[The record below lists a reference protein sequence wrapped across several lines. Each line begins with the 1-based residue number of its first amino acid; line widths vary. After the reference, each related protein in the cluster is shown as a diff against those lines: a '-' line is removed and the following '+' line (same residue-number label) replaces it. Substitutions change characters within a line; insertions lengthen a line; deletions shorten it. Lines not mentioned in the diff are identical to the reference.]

1 MTVRTQSCGDV
12 LTKKKLDSHRGQC
25 RGASFTCLDCMT
37 HFHGSDYKAHTS
49 CISEA
54 QKYQGALYKEKP
66 AKAKKF
72 VTISESTS
80 LVPRKAYVEDAPDAD
95 YDHTV
100 ALTDAPP
107 PAPSPPAAAPAQPVN
122 VFDFLVA
129 DETPNASRVSLGGSH
144 EQMRMVDHAPPVFEA
159 SRQSAHELDAS
170 HEQHLDY
177 ENGYTSNGYSYGA
190 APVPTVQTPAPKQ
203 HHRHTSSRD
212 SLYELGPASH
222 QKSTDKKRK
231 RQVEDLDLTQAR
243 LSSQELD
250 EVMQDADPS
259 APLPVLHSGLT
270 GGLHRLLSKHKFPP
284 SPDYSGGDAPEPSP
298 LSPDKRAKPL
308 ADKARAPAPPTT
320 TTSTTS
326 RGRPPAH
333 ALALVRARK
342 PRRPSDESRPRKHHR
357 SHHPHPEHRG
367 SERAPSE
374 RPKRALKALEYP
386 GHAHADDKAHQQQQ
400 QQQLVVYRTRAE
412 LFLSFVTKGPESES
426 GCSVNKA
433 LKRYHRER
441 GEAGLGLGR
450 AEEEKELWRAVRL
463 RRNERGEVVVMF

>member
-1 MTVRTQSCGDV
+1 MAVLTQSCGDV

-66 AKAKKF
+66 AKAKKS

-95 YDHTV
+95 YENAV
-100 ALTDAPP
+100 VLTNAPP
-107 PAPSPPAAAPAQPVN
+107 PAPSPPSAVPTQPVN

-129 DETPNASRVSLGGSH
+129 DETPNASKVSLGGSH
-144 EQMRMVDHAPPVFEA
+144 EQMRMVDHAPPVFES
-159 SRQSAHELDAS
+159 SRQSIHELDAS

-190 APVPTVQTPAPKQ
+190 APIATFQTPAPKQ

-250 EVMQDADPS
+250 EVMLDADPS
-259 APLPVLHSGLT
+259 APIPVLHSGLT
-270 GGLHRLLSKHKFPP
+270 GGLNRLLSKHKFPP
-284 SPDYSGGDAPEPSP
+284 SPDYSGGDVPEPSL
-298 LSPDKRAKPL
+298 LSPVKRPKPL
-308 ADKARAPAPPTT
+308 AEKVRPSTT
-320 TTSTTS
+320 TAATTD
-326 RGRPPAH
+326 RGRPTH
-333 ALALVRARK
+333 SLALVKARK

-357 SHHPHPEHRG
+357 SHHAEHR
-367 SERAPSE
+367 SERAHSE
-374 RPKRALKALEYP
+374 HPKRTLKSIEYP
-386 GHAHADDKAHQQQQ
+386 GHGAHSHANGLAEEKAH

-412 LFLSFVTKGPESES
+412 LFLSFVTKGPESEN

-441 GEAGLGLGR
+441 AEMGLGLGK
-450 AEEEKELWRAVRL
+450 AEEEKELWRSVRL
-463 RRNERGEVVVMF
+463 RRNERGEVVLMF